1 MYVALAKIFDSN
13 GQIIRLFQNL
23 IRVDISHS
31 SQPAKLFHDESV
43 AGALL
48 TAYSKLVAIPYLRK
62 TFTGVFRQL
71 FQKNESMEVEPTQL
85 KREDHRTDNFS
96 KLLQLCDQLLM
107 AIVNSVGD
115 LPPTFRQ
122 ICHVFQEEI
131 RIHFPSKRNTSPCT
145 FLFHWFYTVVINVP
159 DTLNL
164 VNHSIHFS
172 SKRAL
177 NLASKI
183 LKRFSERA
191 KFGTKEEF
199 MMPANRFI
207 EDKRIILDTFV
218 EEVCTLPPDI
228 DDGLSVPLPSSASNT
243 PSAPNPLSLIGLNNL
258 GGSFSSSN
266 SPTPSL
272 TRDNKT
278 EGHLLPPLSPSQ
290 SNDETKIETSSR
302 NGHPKVLVPPLPLAN
317 NSPRP
322 SSNTSSP
329 RTTPRLNITPKTTP
343 RDHSSNGTLNSSISN
358 NATMTLK
365 RSNSFTKL
373 LSTDPLNEQYQILY
387 RLVHFHLEDIRGMY
401 SLSRSDRIIARQGT
415 FNTVRKSNL
424 MTHTSARDIPT
435 GPV

>member
-1 MYVALAKIFDSN
+1 MILAN
-13 GQIIRLFQNL
+13 
-23 IRVDISHS
+23 
-31 SQPAKLFHDESV
+31 P
-43 AGALL
+43 
-48 TAYSKLVAIPYLRK
+48 
-62 TFTGVFRQL
+62 
-71 FQKNESMEVEPTQL
+71 
-85 KREDHRTDNFS
+85 
-96 KLLQLCDQLLM
+96 
-107 AIVNSVGD
+107 
-115 LPPTFRQ
+115 
-122 ICHVFQEEI
+122 
-131 RIHFPSKRNTSPCT
+131 
-145 FLFHWFYTVVINVP
+145 
-159 DTLNL
+159 
-164 VNHSIHFS
+164 
-172 SKRAL
+172 
-177 NLASKI
+177 
-183 LKRFSERA
+183 
-191 KFGTKEEF
+191 
-199 MMPANRFI
+199 FI
-207 EDKRIILDTFV
+207 EDKRSILDTFV